1 MKKSFFAVLSMLF
14 VVLSLGGFTSAQTE
28 GTHASTEEEKVVVED
43 LTYEEATQRIAKYS
57 GRPLEEVKKEHP
69 QKLQSLDAISA
80 ACGYGEVSQRLKVS
94 DTYRPRFIAIVNK
107 CRDGSVS
114 QML

>member
-14 VVLSLGGFTSAQTE
+14 VVLSLGGFASAQTE

-57 GRPLEEVKKEHP
+57 GVEGRWKK
-69 QKLQSLDAISA
+69 
-80 ACGYGEVSQRLKVS
+80 
-94 DTYRPRFIAIVNK
+94 
-107 CRDGSVS
+107 
-114 QML
+114 